1 MSLEQNMDFKIKVL
15 PRAKFE
21 LDEALSWYA
30 SRNLELGN
38 ELLNEINLVFDHL
51 LLDPFLFRKT
61 KKDFRQ
67 VPLKR
72 FPYIII
78 YRIVANRV
86 LIQSVF
92 NTHQNPTKKP

>member
-21 LDEALSWYA
+21 IDEALSWYA

-38 ELLNEINLVFDHL
+38 ELLNEINLVFEHL

-72 FPYIII
+72 FPYLII